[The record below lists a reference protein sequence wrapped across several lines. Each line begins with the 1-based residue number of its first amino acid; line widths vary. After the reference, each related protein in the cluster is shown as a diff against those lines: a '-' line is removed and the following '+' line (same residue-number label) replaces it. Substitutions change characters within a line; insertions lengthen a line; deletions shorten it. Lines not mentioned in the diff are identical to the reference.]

1 MSQATNGNVVRIN
14 YTGKLTNGTVF
25 DTSKV
30 DGREPLSFRLGQNQV
45 LPKLEAEIIGMSV
58 GEKKTVAVDAN
69 DAYGPHQKQAI
80 QKIPRSEIPDGVDL
94 TVGNNLQATGHDGE
108 IVPLRV
114 LAANEETVTLDANH
128 PLAGHNLTFEIELI
142 EIVKEGELT
151 PLKVDNIKTAP

>member
-1 MSQATNGNVVRIN
+1 MSQATNGSVVRIN

-94 TVGNNLQATGHDGE
+94 TVGTNLQATGHDGE

-142 EIVKEGELT
+142 EIVKEENLSR
-151 PLKVDNIKTAP
+151 

>member
-1 MSQATNGNVVRIN
+1 MSQATNGSVVRIN

-80 QKIPRSEIPDGVDL
+80 QKISRSEIPDGVDL

-142 EIVKEGELT
+142 EIVKEGNL
-151 PLKVDNIKTAP
+151 PR

>member
-1 MSQATNGNVVRIN
+1 MSQATNGSVVRIN
-14 YTGKLTNGTVF
+14 YTGKLTNGTIF

-58 GEKKTVAVDAN
+58 GEKKTVAIDAN

-128 PLAGHNLTFEIELI
+128 PLAGHNLTFEIELL
-142 EIVKEGELT
+142 EIVKEGGE
-151 PLKVDNIKTAP
+151 PGQRSKK